1 MRVLALI
8 VFGLMCMSV
17 AAAPFAASIDV
28 EAFLGMLDIEIYVIA
43 ALMALPLAR
52 VLSIWIK
59 PKTIASIKHELMI
72 FWMCFDRTYEIPKDM
87 RVLNGDSLNGA
98 LD

>member
-1 MRVLALI
+1 
-8 VFGLMCMSV
+8 MSV